1 MKTKILTGLA
11 ALSLLVG
18 VVSTQ
23 GCYDVGYPG
32 AAGERRRIL
41 DLRRRTFLLRS
52 GFRRPSVR
60 LRLLADLVTTDLI
73 AADLVMMVMNSP
85 ADTAYSTAVPDTLTV
100 DTQWRIRRTAEAN
113 RSHRG

>member
-32 AAGERRRIL
+32 GGWGGGGYSTYAAG
-41 DLRRRTFLLRS
+41 
-52 GFRRPSVR
+52 PSYYGPAFVGHPYAYGYV
-60 LRLLADLVTTDLI
+60 ADLVTTDLI
-73 AADLVMMVMNSP
+73 AADLVMMVTNSP
-85 ADTAYSTAVPDTLTV
+85 ADTTYSTAVPDTLTV
-100 DTQWRIRRTAEAN
+100 DTQWRIRPTVAI